1 MTAEPALIVR
11 RFVGGPLLTVCY
23 ALIAPGRETFLIDI
37 PRDAWRGA
45 LELADSMGAPV
56 TLVLASHGHWDHITD
71 LSKINALGIPVAAH
85 PGDRELFDDPM
96 GRQAGQPFVIEPARI
111 DQELADGDRLAIGD
125 EELQVLHTPGH
136 TWGSISLWAPAIDAL
151 FTGDTVLKGGAGYLE
166 QPESSDVALAAS
178 VRRIAAFPEA
188 TTLYPGH
195 GAPTTVGQETWLADA
210 TDPELLIEHWHSGL
224 QRWTPRGAM

>member
-1 MTAEPALIVR
+1 MIAKPVLSVR

-45 LELADSMGAPV
+45 MELADSLDAPV
-56 TLVLASHGHWDHITD
+56 TLVIATHGHWDHITD
-71 LSKINALGIPVAAH
+71 LSQINELGIPVAAH
-85 PGDRELFDDPM
+85 PADRAMFDDPM

-111 DQELADGDRLAIGD
+111 DQELTDGDRLVIGD
-125 EELQVLHTPGH
+125 EELHVLHTPGH
-136 TWGSISLWAPAIDAL
+136 SRGSISLWAPSIDAL

-166 QPESSDVALAAS
+166 QPESSAEALAAS
-178 VRRIAAFPEA
+178 VRRIAAFPES

-195 GAPTTVGQETWLADA
+195 GAPTTVGQESWLVDA
-210 TDPELLIEHWHSGL
+210 AEPELLIEHWRSGR
-224 QRWTPRGAM
+224 QRWTPRGAL